1 MSNDATLLHERN
13 PPLPRNLRIPPHL
26 EIDSVCYIGI
36 TTFHAPRSRP
46 YPGNCRE
53 QWRYAGRCGV
63 YPARRESFLIRPPR
77 AFNRDRLLETVL
89 SSPRVR
95 DRWLRILLTLLRVT
109 DMLERICFRYI
120 FANGIFFSS
129 KGGTFVFREDFFI
142 FRREFILDY
151 VCLDISNYF
160 VDA

>member
-1 MSNDATLLHERN
+1 MAANFT
-13 PPLPRNLRIPPHL
+13 
-26 EIDSVCYIGI
+26 Y
-36 TTFHAPRSRP
+36 
-46 YPGNCRE
+46 
-53 QWRYAGRCGV
+53 
-63 YPARRESFLIRPPR
+63 
-77 AFNRDRLLETVL
+77 
-89 SSPRVR
+89 
-95 DRWLRILLTLLRVT
+95 LLRVT